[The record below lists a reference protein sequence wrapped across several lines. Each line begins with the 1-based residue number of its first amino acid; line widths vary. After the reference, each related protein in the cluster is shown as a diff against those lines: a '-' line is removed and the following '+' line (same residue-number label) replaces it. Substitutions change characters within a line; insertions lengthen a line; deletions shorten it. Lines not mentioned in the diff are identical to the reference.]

1 MTVFSRHA
9 VQVQQGNLTLY
20 LTYLTP
26 RDLFTDNFLTVD
38 TLEPTSQEGYQR
50 ILNETRANR
59 LAKHLTE
66 ANHHGYAH
74 LPTTVFL
81 ATGKSV
87 DYDDATSTLSF
98 ETDLVC
104 PFSIVDGQ
112 HRIEG
117 LRLASNREDTLRS
130 FRLPVTIATD
140 LDFTHQMYH
149 FFIVNTTQ
157 VPVDPALRQQ
167 ITSRFTGM
175 LGVDNLPYMPHWLE
189 HEVASG
195 RDAAAL
201 HIIEALNSST
211 SSPLFDRI
219 RMANDTSPGNKIN
232 QSSLVS
238 LFRTNLFVA
247 TNPLAVQE
255 TDPER
260 QARIV
265 LNYLMAADVLLVD
278 GRERRE
284 TVLYK
289 SNGLF
294 FLFGISKW
302 VFGAIY
308 QTSRDFTVDSITNYL
323 KRGFDN
329 LGDMYQH
336 VAEADWWMPGPHG
349 ATNLNRSASRILI
362 DAFQRGLAR
371 SLQEDIKL

>member
-1 MTVFSRHA
+1 MTLFSRNA
-9 VQVQQGNLTLY
+9 VQIKQGNLTLY

-26 RDLFTDNFLTVD
+26 QDLFADNFLTVD
-38 TLEPTSQEGYQR
+38 TLEPSSQEGYQR

-59 LAKHLTE
+59 LARHLSD

-81 ATGKSV
+81 ATEKSV
-87 DYDDATSTLSF
+87 DYDEATNNLSF

-117 LRLASNREDTLRS
+117 LKLASNREDALRS

-157 VPVDPALRQQ
+157 VPVEPALRQQ
-167 ITSRFTGM
+167 ITSRFTDM
-175 LGVDNLPYMPHWLE
+175 QGVENLPYMPYWLE
-189 HEVASG
+189 HEVAGG
-195 RDAAAL
+195 RDARAL
-201 HIIEALNSST
+201 RIVEALNT
-211 SSPLFDRI
+211 DVTSPLFDRI
-219 RMANDTSPGNKIN
+219 RMANDTSPGTKIA
-232 QSSLVS
+232 QSSIVNLMK
-238 LFRTNLFVA
+238 TQLFVA

-255 TDPER
+255 TDHER
-260 QARIV
+260 QAKI
-265 LNYLMAADVLLVD
+265 LINYLRAADDIFVD

-284 TVLYK
+284 TVIYK
-289 SNGLF
+289 NNGLF

-308 QTSRDFTVDSITNYL
+308 QTSRDFTVESTKGYL
-323 KRGFDN
+323 RRGLDR
-329 LGDMYQH
+329 LSDMYQDL
-336 VAEADWWMPGPHG
+336 ADPDWWMPGSHG
-349 ATNLNRSASRILI
+349 ASNLNRSAASARI
-362 DAFQRGLAR
+362 DAFQQALAR

>member
-1 MTVFSRHA
+1 MAIFSRNA

-26 RDLFTDNFLTVD
+26 EDLFADNFLTVD
-38 TLEPTSQEGYQR
+38 TLEPTSQGGYQR
-50 ILNETRANR
+50 ILNETRATR
-59 LAKHLTE
+59 LARHLNE

-81 ATGKSV
+81 ATEESV
-87 DYDDATSTLSF
+87 DFDDATNTLSF
-98 ETDLVC
+98 DTDVVC

-117 LRLASNREDTLRS
+117 LKLASNREETLRS

-175 LGVDNLPYMPHWLE
+175 LGVETLPYMPYWLE
-189 HEVASG
+189 HEVAGG
-195 RDAAAL
+195 RDARAL
-201 HIIEALNSST
+201 RIVESLNAET
-211 SSPLFDRI
+211 DSPLFGRI
-219 RMANDTSPGNKIN
+219 RMANDTSLGTKIS
-232 QSSLVS
+232 QSSIVN
-238 LFRTNLFVA
+238 LFKTQVFVA
-247 TNPLAVQE
+247 TNPLGVHE
-255 TDPER
+255 TDPDR
-260 QARIV
+260 QAKIII
-265 LNYLMAADVLLVD
+265 NYLRAVDDILVD
-278 GRERRE
+278 GRARGE
-284 TVLYK
+284 TVIYK

-308 QTSRDFTVDSITNYL
+308 QTSRDFTVASIKSYL
-323 KRGFDN
+323 NRG
-329 LGDMYQH
+329 LERLSDMYQH
-336 VAEADWWMPGPHG
+336 LADPDWWMPGPHG
-349 ATNLNRSASRILI
+349 ASNLNRSAASDRI
-362 DAFQRGLAR
+362 DAFQQALAR
-371 SLQEDIKL
+371 SLQEEIKL